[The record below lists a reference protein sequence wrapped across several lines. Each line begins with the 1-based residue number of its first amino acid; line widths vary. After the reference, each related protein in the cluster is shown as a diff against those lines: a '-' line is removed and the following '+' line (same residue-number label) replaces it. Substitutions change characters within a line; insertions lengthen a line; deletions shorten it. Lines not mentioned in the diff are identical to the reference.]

1 MDNAKPGD
9 LKVEKWNEEKD
20 GKLSES
26 SLEQKLRRQGF
37 KFIRYDFPPGMH
49 FPDHSHGEFC
59 MYGQTVILGPGDM
72 IQVPQDRVHN
82 ATVVGKDFLVFY
94 DATRD
99 PNAEI
104 TKEELDSEEN

>member
-1 MDNAKPGD
+1 
-9 LKVEKWNEEKD
+9 
-20 GKLSES
+20 
-26 SLEQKLRRQGF
+26 
-37 KFIRYDFPPGMH
+37 
-49 FPDHSHGEFC
+49 
-59 MYGQTVILGPGDM
+59 M

>member
-26 SLEQKLRRQGF
+26 SLEQKLRRQGY

-49 FPDHSHGEFC
+49 FPDHTHGVSKKDAILRGQMKFC
-59 MYGQTVILGPGDM
+59 ML
-72 IQVPQDRVHN
+72 
-82 ATVVGKDFLVFY
+82 FL
-94 DATRD
+94 AQGT
-99 PNAEI
+99 
-104 TKEELDSEEN
+104 